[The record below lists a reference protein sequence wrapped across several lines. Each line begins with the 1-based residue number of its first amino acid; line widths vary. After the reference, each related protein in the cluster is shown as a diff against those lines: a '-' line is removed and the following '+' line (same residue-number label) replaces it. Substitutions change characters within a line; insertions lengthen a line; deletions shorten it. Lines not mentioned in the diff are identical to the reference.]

1 LADIEDMV
9 IQMINDDKEAF
20 NTIITLYYPKALR
33 LAFLISGK
41 YADSEDI
48 VQEAFT
54 SCYINRKKIKQ
65 PKYFETWLYKIIS
78 RKAWAYSKK
87 AKREQPVEEVFEE
100 NTPDS
105 FSLADSVIDS
115 IENKEIF
122 NAVMSLPIKQRT
134 VVVLYYYN
142 SLTTKE
148 IAQITGSFEGTV
160 KSRLHN
166 ARKSI
171 RKIIESSKNSYEQEV
186 PI

>member
-1 LADIEDMV
+1 MTDIENLV
-9 IQMINDDKEAF
+9 VQMINDDKYAF
-20 NTIITLYYPKALR
+20 NDLMTIYYPKAMR

-54 SCYINRKKIKQ
+54 SCYINRKKIKE
-65 PKYFETWLYKIIS
+65 PKYFERWLYKIIS

-87 AKREQPVEEVFEE
+87 AKREQPAPEVFEE

-166 ARKSI
+166 ARKAI
-171 RKIIESSKNSYEQEV
+171 KKIIESSENSYKQEV